1 MPTKSGHMVLA
12 DISGYTSFVA
22 ETELEHSR
30 EILNELLE
38 GLVRGLALHLKIGQI
53 EGDAIFA
60 LGEEIPPD
68 PQAWLE
74 EIFIKFHRHLNA
86 IKRVSD
92 CPCKACV
99 SVGSLT
105 LKFICHWGEYLPQ
118 TFMGKETFVGNA
130 VNQVH
135 RLLKNKVPSRE
146 YFLVTKESLDHFP
159 PGFRDKFTPHHEEY
173 DVGSIECGWIDLGP
187 LRRDPRA
194 DEEVKVVD
202 AEHAQL
208 TFERVFDASKDR
220 LWAFLTDPVA
230 RTRWMGVKRVDYEPG
245 ARHTMV
251 GGEYHCY
258 HGGNESTV
266 FRIMEAQRPAQLTMA
281 MQWGPAIVWNTVTV
295 DEVAEGK
302 TKVTSRYHFDAPENA
317 PPELQEQGTAIL
329 TQFETSGFDN
339 IEKELREGAEAT
351 APV

>member
-1 MPTKSGHMVLA
+1 MPTQTGHLVLA
-12 DISGYTSFVA
+12 DISGYTAFVA

-38 GLVRGLALHLKIGQI
+38 GLVRGLAQHLKIGQI

-60 LGEEIPPD
+60 LGETVPD
-68 PQAWLE
+68 DPRAWLE

-92 CPCKACV
+92 CPCRACAN
-99 SVGSLT
+99 VGSLT

-146 YFLVTKESLDHFP
+146 YLLVTKETLDHFP
-159 PGFRDKFTPHHEEY
+159 PGFRELMIPHREEY
-173 DVGSIECGWIDLGP
+173 DLGAVECAWIDLAS
-187 LRRDPRA
+187 LRKDPRV

-208 TFERVFDASKDR
+208 SFEHVFDAPKDR
-220 LWAFLTDPVA
+220 LWAFITDPAA
-230 RTRWMGVKRVDYEPG
+230 RTRWMGVQRVDYEPG

-258 HGGNESTV
+258 HGGDQSTT
-266 FRIMEAQRPAQLTMA
+266 FRIMEAKRPAQLTMA

-295 DEVAEGK
+295 EEVAEGR
-302 TKVTSRYHFDAPENA
+302 TKLTSRYHFDAPENA
-317 PPELQEQGTAIL
+317 PPEMREQGAAIL
-329 TQFETSGFDN
+329 TEFEETGFVR
-339 IEKELREGAEAT
+339 IAEELAAGAEAT
-351 APV
+351 APA